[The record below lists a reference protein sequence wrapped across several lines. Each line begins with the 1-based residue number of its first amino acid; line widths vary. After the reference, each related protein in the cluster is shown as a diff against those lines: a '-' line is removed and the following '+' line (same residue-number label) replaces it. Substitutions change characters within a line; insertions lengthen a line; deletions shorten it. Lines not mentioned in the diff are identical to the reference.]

1 LHRDNKQDI
10 TILKCECA
18 SLGEMLPNAITST
31 LRAVVKLGG
40 SIELVAPGSLP
51 NVGGSKVSDGP
62 STVVAL
68 TT

>member
-1 LHRDNKQDI
+1 LHLVLRRDNEQDI

-18 SLGEMLPNAITST
+18 PLGEMLPNRITST

-51 NVGGSKVSDGP
+51 NDRG
-62 STVVAL
+62 
-68 TT
+68 